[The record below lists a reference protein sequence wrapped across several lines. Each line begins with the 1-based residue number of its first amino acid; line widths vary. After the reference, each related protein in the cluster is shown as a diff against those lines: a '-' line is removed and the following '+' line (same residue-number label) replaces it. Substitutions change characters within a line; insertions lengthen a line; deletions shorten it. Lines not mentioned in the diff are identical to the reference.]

1 MYSTSLFNAGK
12 ISVSELWSIFKA
24 LIFDAVA
31 GMSSAD
37 LTDAVSKIDKDGD
50 GAIELQCFTAFHC
63 RERNPQPIF
72 EENRIHP
79 ATFAFRTIFISEK
92 QSNALLPRLQTHAV
106 SAYVSHTNASTPTST
121 DVSLASL
128 PFHTDTL
135 LSFHLLKAKVPIPV
149 FDSRSRFHIG
159 NCSPHLQLQ
168 MDASE
173 RYHYNPTLKWNPRVE
188 EYFIKAYGADHFTRI
203 SKALT
208 SPSCYSCIRVNTLQ
222 STSDA
227 IIEKLSSALTGIRQQ
242 SGTDGTNQSDTH
254 AEYLI
259 GPDHKESHIPPT
271 SYDLKKAYLAVSG
284 SAQNYHVSK
293 CQLPGLDYVVFVKG
307 SGPHT
312 VNYGYAQ
319 DKPPKEVIV
328 SRKCAEA
335 VLRGAQVYVPGVLGC
350 SAHVEKGDVVAVS
363 VAVEQPGQ
371 DGGWVVDPYFLE
383 RKGLYIGQGTTIMSR
398 AGMFR
403 VLKGTAVDVNDRVF
417 KLPSF
422 HDVLEGEIFLQN
434 LPSIVTAHVLEPQQG
449 EKILDMCAAP
459 GGKTTAIAILMKDK
473 GEVVAVDRSH
483 NKVLDIQKLAA
494 EMGLN
499 CITTYKLDALKAV
512 RQRSESNDMHTSSFV
527 AQEGSDKDSTGNAN
541 FNNEQ
546 ATQTTKACNAVLQ
559 KSIQG
564 HINGRGRSHCLGGRV
579 EKAEGFYPNSFD
591 RVLLDA
597 PCSALGLRPRL
608 FAGEET
614 IEGLRN
620 HAKYQRKM
628 FDQAVQLVRPG
639 GVITQRERENE
650 DEEERSRSKQRRRR
664 TKMNEEENDEDQN
677 DRRCTIN
684 PGENE
689 ALVRY
694 ALDSYKFLSL
704 ALQNMALIGASKD
717 DREGVEERWNGFG
730 TNVLFV
736 DGSFSSSLSK
746 ASLILVPVK
755 VFMAEKHPNVGGP
768 GLLGGCQL
776 SDGSIEEWLR
786 PGEEDLVQRF
796 DPSSPL
802 DTIGFFIAKF
812 NVGPKD
818 D

>member
-1 MYSTSLFNAGK
+1 MKKGRAFLKTICRSFLSLQHR
-12 ISVSELWSIFKA
+12 
-24 LIFDAVA
+24 
-31 GMSSAD
+31 
-37 LTDAVSKIDKDGD
+37 T
-50 GAIELQCFTAFHC
+50 
-63 RERNPQPIF
+63 
-72 EENRIHP
+72 P
-79 ATFAFRTIFISEK
+79 A
-92 QSNALLPRLQTHAV
+92 P
-106 SAYVSHTNASTPTST
+106 P
-121 DVSLASL
+121 
-128 PFHTDTL
+128 
-135 LSFHLLKAKVPIPV
+135 
-149 FDSRSRFHIG
+149 
-159 NCSPHLQLQ
+159 

-173 RYHYNPTLKWNPRVE
+173 RYHYNPTLQWNPRIE
-188 EYFIKAYGADHFTRI
+188 EYFIKAYGADHFARI

-208 SPSCYSCIRVNTLQ
+208 SPSCYSCIRVNTLK

-227 IIEKLSSALTGIRQQ
+227 IIEKLSSALPGIRQQ

-259 GPDHKESHIPPT
+259 GPDHKESYIPPT
-271 SYDLKKAYLAVSG
+271 SYDLKKAYLAVSESG
-284 SAQNYHVSK
+284 QNYHVSK

-319 DKPPKEVIV
+319 DRPPKEVIV

-335 VLRGAQVYVPGVLGC
+335 VLRGAQVYVPGVLAC

-371 DGGWVVDPYFLE
+371 DGGWVVGMTRGTVLQGSHIDPYFLE
-383 RKGLYIGQGTTIMSR
+383 RKGLYIGQGTTMMSR

-459 GGKTTAIAILMKDK
+459 GGKTTAVAILMKDK

-512 RQRSESNDMHTSSFV
+512 RQRSESNDMHTSSCV

-541 FNNEQ
+541 FSNEQ

-579 EKAEGFYPNSFD
+579 EKSEGFYPNSFD

-639 GVITQRERENE
+639 GVIVYST
-650 DEEERSRSKQRRRR
+650 
-664 TKMNEEENDEDQN
+664 
-677 DRRCTIN
+677 CTIN

-704 ALQNMALIGASKD
+704 ALQ
-717 DREGVEERWNGFG
+717 
-730 TNVLFV
+730 
-736 DGSFSSSLSK
+736 
-746 ASLILVPVK
+746 
-755 VFMAEKHPNVGGP
+755 HPNVGGP
-768 GLLGGCQL
+768 GLVGGCQL